1 MSIISRSSTNA
12 YGHPQGDKLLKL
24 VSEAIKE
31 SIRQSDVVARYGG
44 EGFAVFLVETPLP
57 EGNRVG
63 MTNPEEDQR
72 AGARSDPIPHRRRWH
87 LRDGQYRSG
96 RLSGRRRDG
105 GGSRLSGRS
114 DVVQGEREGPE
125 PGLHN
130 DAGRRFPGIEGSP
143 VKRAP
148 PFFIQH
154 REGSRASPRTEYA
167 SGKTVLRGISPTAG
181 ANPPSES

>member
-125 PGLHN
+125 TGSAQRCRTALPRHRGEPGQ
-130 DAGRRFPGIEGSP
+130 ESS
-143 VKRAP
+143 
-148 PFFIQH
+148 PFFH
-154 REGSRASPRTEYA
+154 
-167 SGKTVLRGISPTAG
+167 PTPGRIAG
-181 ANPPSES
+181 ESED